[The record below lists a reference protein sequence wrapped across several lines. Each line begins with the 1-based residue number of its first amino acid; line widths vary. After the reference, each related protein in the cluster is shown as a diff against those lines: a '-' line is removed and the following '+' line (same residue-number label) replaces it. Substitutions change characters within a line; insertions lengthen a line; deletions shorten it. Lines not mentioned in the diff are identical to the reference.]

1 MVRILLFL
9 TLSIFLINCEKP
21 AKTTIGVVDTTKV
34 NPPGKITI
42 TDRTGKVWDVTH
54 AVKVYGF
61 SLGNF
66 RFGLGVNAIPPILN
80 PKFISPGEAGYPSTT
95 ETFEVIG
102 LVFDRE
108 ARAYP
113 LHILSGHEVV
123 DEQIGASY
131 LAVTY

>member
-1 MVRILLFL
+1 MIRILFFL
-9 TLSIFLINCEKP
+9 AFFIFLINCENP
-21 AKTTIGVVDTTKV
+21 AKTTVGVVDTTKV
-34 NPPGKITI
+34 KQPEKITI

-80 PKFISPGEAGYPSTT
+80 PKFISAGEAGYPSAT

-102 LVFDRE
+102 LVFNQK
-108 ARAYP
+108 AYAYP
-113 LHILSGHEVV
+113 LYILRGHEVI
-123 DEQIGASY
+123 DQQIGASY